1 MSPIKTFQPNVYSKA
16 FWCEAQG
23 EVCCKSSLNQP
34 LMQEAKT
41 TNEECSVVY
50 IV

>member
-23 EVCCKSSLNQP
+23 EACSKSLSQP
-34 LMQEAKT
+34 LIQGAKT
-41 TNEECSVVY
+41 TNKEFSVVY
-50 IV
+50 VL